1 MKSKNKSTSY
11 FNEKKLS
18 ILKEERKY
26 KGKKLSI
33 CVISLAFLYS
43 FSFLPK
49 KAFASDEINLEV
61 NQIHYNQD
69 FKEELNEILGIN
81 FLKNYSEDGTLLKK
95 ESKNLEEETK
105 DNIKNEE
112 VKSEKNDKK
121 EADNHETS
129 DALENQTEEK
139 NTTESDEENN
149 TKASDEEKNTESKSS
164 DENKTK
170 EEKSPKT
177 QKLTNKNYKNKN
189 VLKTK
194 AKVKKVQTKTS
205 KKDII
210 RTEIPKTVIAG
221 KNAKTGI
228 SSQIA
233 SIVTLFSTTA
243 GFAFLRKK
251 EK

>member
-26 KGKKLSI
+26 KIKKLSI
-33 CVISLAFLYS
+33 CVISLAIFYS

-49 KAFASDEINLEV
+49 EVFASDEIDLEDNKV
-61 NQIHYNQD
+61 YYNED
-69 FKEELNEILGIN
+69 LKEELNEILGIN
-81 FLKNYSEDGTLLKK
+81 FLENYSEDGTLLKK
-95 ESKNLEEETK
+95 ESKNLKEETK

-112 VKSEKNDKK
+112 VKSEKKDKE
-121 EADNHETS
+121 EAENHETS
-129 DALENQTEEK
+129 DALENETEEK
-139 NTTESDEENN
+139 NTRESD
-149 TKASDEEKNTESKSS
+149 KEKSTESKSS

-170 EEKSPKT
+170 EEKSPKI
-177 QKLTNKNYKNKN
+177 QKLAKKNYKSKN
-189 VLKTK
+189 VLK
-194 AKVKKVQTKTS
+194 AKVKKDQTKIS
-205 KKDII
+205 NKDII
-210 RTEIPKTVIAG
+210 KTEIPKTVIAG

>member
-49 KAFASDEINLEV
+49 EAFASDEINLEV

-129 DALENQTEEK
+129 DALENETEEK
-139 NTTESDEENN
+139 NTTETDEEE
-149 TKASDEEKNTESKSS
+149 STESKSS

-170 EEKSPKT
+170 EEKSLKT
-177 QKLTNKNYKNKN
+177 QKLTKKNYKSKN
-189 VLKTK
+189 ALK
-194 AKVKKVQTKTS
+194 AKVKKDKTKTS

-210 RTEIPKTVIAG
+210 KTEIPKTVIAG
-221 KNAKTGI
+221 ENAKTGI

>member
-1 MKSKNKSTSY
+1 MKSKNKNTSY

-33 CVISLAFLYS
+33 CVISLAIFYS

-49 KAFASDEINLEV
+49 EAYASDEIDLED
-61 NQIHYNQD
+61 NQVYYNED
-69 FKEELNEILGIN
+69 LKEELNEILGIN
-81 FLKNYSEDGTLLKK
+81 FLENYSEDGTLLKK

-129 DALENQTEEK
+129 DALENETEEK
-139 NTTESDEENN
+139 NTTETDEEE
-149 TKASDEEKNTESKSS
+149 STESKSS
-164 DENKTK
+164 DENKAK

>member
-18 ILKEERKY
+18 ILKEKRKY
-26 KGKKLSI
+26 KSKKLSV
-33 CVISLAFLYS
+33 CVISLAVFYS

-49 KAFASDEINLEV
+49 EAFACDEINLEV

-81 FLKNYSEDGTLLKK
+81 FLKNYSEDGTLMKK

-112 VKSEKNDKK
+112 VKSGKNDKE

-129 DALENQTEEK
+129 DALENETEEK
-139 NTTESDEENN
+139 NTTETDEEE
-149 TKASDEEKNTESKSS
+149 STESKSS

-189 VLKTK
+189 VLK
-194 AKVKKVQTKTS
+194 AKVKKDQTKTS

-210 RTEIPKTVIAG
+210 KTEIPKTVIAG

>member
-11 FNEKKLS
+11 FNEKKSS

-26 KGKKLSI
+26 KVKKLSI
-33 CVISLAFLYS
+33 CVISLAIFYS

-49 KAFASDEINLEV
+49 EAFASDEIDFED
-61 NQIHYNQD
+61 NQVYYNED
-69 FKEELNEILGIN
+69 LKEELDEILGIN

-112 VKSEKNDKK
+112 VKSEKNDKE

-129 DALENQTEEK
+129 DALENETEEK
-139 NTTESDEENN
+139 NTTESY
-149 TKASDEEKNTESKSS
+149 EEKSIESKSS

-177 QKLTNKNYKNKN
+177 QKFTKKNYKNKN
-189 VLKTK
+189 VLK
-194 AKVKKVQTKTS
+194 AKVKKDQTKTN

-243 GFAFLRKK
+243 GLAFLRKK

>member
-18 ILKEERKY
+18 ILKEKRKY
-26 KGKKLSI
+26 KSKKLSI

-49 KAFASDEINLEV
+49 EAFASDEINLEV

-81 FLKNYSEDGTLLKK
+81 FLKNYSEDGTLMKK

-105 DNIKNEE
+105 DNIKNGE
-112 VKSEKNDKK
+112 VKSGKNDKE

-129 DALENQTEEK
+129 DALENETEEK
-139 NTTESDEENN
+139 NTTE
-149 TKASDEEKNTESKSS
+149 TDEEKSIESKSS

-177 QKLTNKNYKNKN
+177 QKLTKKNYKSKN
-189 VLKTK
+189 ALK

>member
-11 FNEKKLS
+11 FNEKKSS

-26 KGKKLSI
+26 KVKKLSI
-33 CVISLAFLYS
+33 CVISLAIFYS

-49 KAFASDEINLEV
+49 EVFASDEIDLEY
-61 NQIHYNQD
+61 NQIYYNED
-69 FKEELNEILGIN
+69 LKEELNEILGIN

-95 ESKNLEEETK
+95 ESKNLEEASEDK
-105 DNIKNEE
+105 IENEE
-112 VKSEKNDKK
+112 VKSENNDKE
-121 EADNHETS
+121 EANNHETS
-129 DALENQTEEK
+129 DELENETEEK
-139 NTTESDEENN
+139 NTRESD
-149 TKASDEEKNTESKSS
+149 KKKSIESKSS

-177 QKLTNKNYKNKN
+177 QKFTKKNYKSKN
-189 VLKTK
+189 ALK
-194 AKVKKVQTKTS
+194 AKVKKDQTKIS
-205 KKDII
+205 NKDII
-210 RTEIPKTVIAG
+210 KTEIPKTVIAG
-221 KNAKTGI
+221 ENAKTGI

>member
-11 FNEKKLS
+11 FNEKKSS

-26 KGKKLSI
+26 KVKKLSI
-33 CVISLAFLYS
+33 CVISLAIFYS

-49 KAFASDEINLEV
+49 EVFASDEIDLEY
-61 NQIHYNQD
+61 NQIYYNED
-69 FKEELNEILGIN
+69 LKEELNEILGIN
-81 FLKNYSEDGTLLKK
+81 FLENYSEDGTLLKK
-95 ESKNLEEETK
+95 ESKNLEEASEDK
-105 DNIKNEE
+105 IENEE
-112 VKSEKNDKK
+112 VKSENNDKE
-121 EADNHETS
+121 EANNHETS
-129 DALENQTEEK
+129 DALENETEEK
-139 NTTESDEENN
+139 NTRESDEE
-149 TKASDEEKNTESKSS
+149 KSIESKSS

-177 QKLTNKNYKNKN
+177 QKLTKKNYKSKN
-189 VLKTK
+189 ALK
-194 AKVKKVQTKTS
+194 AKVKKDQTKTS

-210 RTEIPKTVIAG
+210 KTEIPKTVIAG

-233 SIVTLFSTTA
+233 SIITLFSTTA

>member
-11 FNEKKLS
+11 FNEKKSS

-26 KGKKLSI
+26 KVKKLSI
-33 CVISLAFLYS
+33 CVISLAIFYS

-49 KAFASDEINLEV
+49 EVFASDEIDLEY
-61 NQIHYNQD
+61 NQIYYNED
-69 FKEELNEILGIN
+69 LKEELNEILGIN

-95 ESKNLEEETK
+95 ESKNLEEASEDK
-105 DNIKNEE
+105 IENEE
-112 VKSEKNDKK
+112 VKSENNDKE
-121 EADNHETS
+121 EANNHETS
-129 DALENQTEEK
+129 DALENETEEK
-139 NTTESDEENN
+139 NTTESDEEKSN
-149 TKASDEEKNTESKSS
+149 ESKSS

-177 QKLTNKNYKNKN
+177 QKLTKKNYKSKN
-189 VLKTK
+189 ALK
-194 AKVKKVQTKTS
+194 AKVKKVQTKTN

-221 KNAKTGI
+221 ENAKTGI

>member
-1 MKSKNKSTSY
+1 MKSENKSTSY
-11 FNEKKLS
+11 FNEKKSS
-18 ILKEERKY
+18 ILKGKRKY
-26 KGKKLSI
+26 KVKKLSI
-33 CVISLAFLYS
+33 CVISLAIFYS

-49 KAFASDEINLEV
+49 EAFASDEINLEV

-105 DNIKNEE
+105 DNIKNGE
-112 VKSEKNDKK
+112 VKSGKNDKQ

-129 DALENQTEEK
+129 DALENETEEK
-139 NTTESDEENN
+139 NTTETDEEE
-149 TKASDEEKNTESKSS
+149 STESKSS

-177 QKLTNKNYKNKN
+177 QKLTKKNYKSKN
-189 VLKTK
+189 VLK
-194 AKVKKVQTKTS
+194 AQVKKDQAKTS

-210 RTEIPKTVIAG
+210 KTEIPKTVIAG

-233 SIVTLFSTTA
+233 GIITLFSTTA

>member
-11 FNEKKLS
+11 FNEKKSS

-26 KGKKLSI
+26 KVKKLSI
-33 CVISLAFLYS
+33 CVISLAIFYS

-49 KAFASDEINLEV
+49 EVFASDEIDLEDNKV
-61 NQIHYNQD
+61 YYNED
-69 FKEELNEILGIN
+69 LKEELNEILGIN
-81 FLKNYSEDGTLLKK
+81 FLENYSEDGTLLKK
-95 ESKNLEEETK
+95 ESKNLKEETK

-112 VKSEKNDKK
+112 VKSEKNDKEK
-121 EADNHETS
+121 ADNHETS
-129 DALENQTEEK
+129 DALENETEEK
-139 NTTESDEENN
+139 NTTESDEEKSN
-149 TKASDEEKNTESKSS
+149 ESKSS

-177 QKLTNKNYKNKN
+177 QKLTKKNYKSKN
-189 VLKTK
+189 ALK
-194 AKVKKVQTKTS
+194 AKVKKVQTKTN

>member
-18 ILKEERKY
+18 ILKEKRKY

-49 KAFASDEINLEV
+49 EAFASDEINLEV

-129 DALENQTEEK
+129 DALENETEEK
-139 NTTESDEENN
+139 NTTETDEEE
-149 TKASDEEKNTESKSS
+149 STESKSS
-164 DENKTK
+164 DENKAK

-210 RTEIPKTVIAG
+210 KTEIPKTVIAG
-221 KNAKTGI
+221 ENAKTGI

-243 GFAFLRKK
+243 GLAFLRKK

>member
-11 FNEKKLS
+11 FNEKKSS

-26 KGKKLSI
+26 KGKKLSV
-33 CVISLAFLYS
+33 CVISLAILYS

-49 KAFASDEINLEV
+49 EAFASDEINLED
-61 NQIHYNQD
+61 NQVYYNED
-69 FKEELNEILGIN
+69 FNEELNEILGIN

-112 VKSEKNDKK
+112 VKSEKNDKE

-129 DALENQTEEK
+129 DALENETEEK
-139 NTTESDEENN
+139 NTTESDEE
-149 TKASDEEKNTESKSS
+149 KSIESKSS
-164 DENKTK
+164 DGNKTK

>member
-26 KGKKLSI
+26 KIKKLSI
-33 CVISLAFLYS
+33 CVISLAIFYS

-49 KAFASDEINLEV
+49 EVFASDEIDLEDNKV
-61 NQIHYNQD
+61 YYNED
-69 FKEELNEILGIN
+69 LKEELNEILGIN
-81 FLKNYSEDGTLLKK
+81 FLENYSEDGTLLKK
-95 ESKNLEEETK
+95 ESKNLKEETK

-112 VKSEKNDKK
+112 VKSEKNDKE

-129 DALENQTEEK
+129 DALENETEEK
-139 NTTESDEENN
+139 NTTESDEE
-149 TKASDEEKNTESKSS
+149 KSIESKSS

-177 QKLTNKNYKNKN
+177 QKLTKKNYKSKN
-189 VLKTK
+189 ALK
-194 AKVKKVQTKTS
+194 AKVKKVQTKTN

-221 KNAKTGI
+221 KNAKTGV

>member
-11 FNEKKLS
+11 FNEKKSS

-26 KGKKLSI
+26 KGKKLSV
-33 CVISLAFLYS
+33 CVISLAIFYS

-49 KAFASDEINLEV
+49 EAFASDEINLEV
-61 NQIHYNQD
+61 NQVYYNED
-69 FKEELNEILGIN
+69 LKEELNEILGIN
-81 FLKNYSEDGTLLKK
+81 FLENYSEDGTLLKK

-105 DNIKNEE
+105 DKIKNEE
-112 VKSEKNDKK
+112 LKSEENDKE
-121 EADNHETS
+121 EAENHETS
-129 DALENQTEEK
+129 DALENETEEK
-139 NTTESDEENN
+139 NTRESDEE
-149 TKASDEEKNTESKSS
+149 KSTESKSS

-177 QKLTNKNYKNKN
+177 QKLAKKNYKSKN
-189 VLKTK
+189 ALK
-194 AKVKKVQTKTS
+194 AKVKKDQTKIS

-210 RTEIPKTVIAG
+210 KTEIPKTVIAG
-221 KNAKTGI
+221 ENAKTGI

>member
-18 ILKEERKY
+18 ILKEKRKY
-26 KGKKLSI
+26 KGKKLSV
-33 CVISLAFLYS
+33 CVISLAIFYS

-49 KAFASDEINLEV
+49 EAFASDEINLEV

-81 FLKNYSEDGTLLKK
+81 FLKNYSEDGTLMKK

-105 DNIKNEE
+105 DNIKNGE
-112 VKSEKNDKK
+112 VKSGKNDKE

-129 DALENQTEEK
+129 DALENETEEK
-139 NTTESDEENN
+139 NTTETDEEE
-149 TKASDEEKNTESKSS
+149 STESKSS

>member
-18 ILKEERKY
+18 ILKEKRKY

-33 CVISLAFLYS
+33 CVISLAIFYS

-49 KAFASDEINLEV
+49 EAFASDEINLED
-61 NQIHYNQD
+61 NQVYYNED
-69 FKEELNEILGIN
+69 FNEELNEILGIN
-81 FLKNYSEDGTLLKK
+81 FLENYSEDGTLLKK

-105 DNIKNEE
+105 DNIKNGE
-112 VKSEKNDKK
+112 VKSEKNDKE

-129 DALENQTEEK
+129 DALENETEEK
-139 NTTESDEENN
+139 NTTESDEE
-149 TKASDEEKNTESKSS
+149 KSIESKSS

-177 QKLTNKNYKNKN
+177 QKLTKKNYKNKN

-194 AKVKKVQTKTS
+194 AKVKKVHTTTS
-205 KKDII
+205 KKDTIK
-210 RTEIPKTVIAG
+210 TEIPKTVIAG

-243 GFAFLRKK
+243 GLAFLRKK

>member
-1 MKSKNKSTSY
+1 MKSENKSTSY
-11 FNEKKLS
+11 FNEKNLS
-18 ILKEERKY
+18 ILKEKRKY

-33 CVISLAFLYS
+33 CVISLAIFYS

-49 KAFASDEINLEV
+49 EAFASDEINLEV

-81 FLKNYSEDGTLLKK
+81 FLKNYSEDGTLMKK

-105 DNIKNEE
+105 DNIKNGE
-112 VKSEKNDKK
+112 VKSGKNDKE

-129 DALENQTEEK
+129 DALENETEEK
-139 NTTESDEENN
+139 NTTETDEEE
-149 TKASDEEKNTESKSS
+149 STESKSS

-243 GFAFLRKK
+243 GLAFLRKK

>member
-18 ILKEERKY
+18 ILKEKRKY
-26 KGKKLSI
+26 KSKKLSV
-33 CVISLAFLYS
+33 CVISLAVFYS

-49 KAFASDEINLEV
+49 EAFASDEINLEV

-81 FLKNYSEDGTLLKK
+81 FLKNYSEDGTLMKK

-112 VKSEKNDKK
+112 VKSGKNDKE

-129 DALENQTEEK
+129 DALENETEEK
-139 NTTESDEENN
+139 NTTETDEEE
-149 TKASDEEKNTESKSS
+149 STESKSS

-243 GFAFLRKK
+243 GLAFLRKK

>member
-26 KGKKLSI
+26 KIKKPSI
-33 CVISLAFLYS
+33 CVISLAIFYS

-49 KAFASDEINLEV
+49 EVFASDEIDLEDNKV
-61 NQIHYNQD
+61 YYNED
-69 FKEELNEILGIN
+69 LKEELNEILGIN
-81 FLKNYSEDGTLLKK
+81 FLENYSEDGTLLKK
-95 ESKNLEEETK
+95 ESKNLKEETK

-112 VKSEKNDKK
+112 VKSEKNDKEK
-121 EADNHETS
+121 ADNHETS
-129 DALENQTEEK
+129 DALENETEEK
-139 NTTESDEENN
+139 NTTESDEEKSN
-149 TKASDEEKNTESKSS
+149 ESKSS

-177 QKLTNKNYKNKN
+177 QKLTKKNYKSKN
-189 VLKTK
+189 ALK
-194 AKVKKVQTKTS
+194 AKVKKVQTKTN

>member
-1 MKSKNKSTSY
+1 MKSENKSTSY

-18 ILKEERKY
+18 ILKEKRKY
-26 KGKKLSI
+26 KVKKLSI
-33 CVISLAFLYS
+33 CVISLAVFYS

-49 KAFASDEINLEV
+49 EAFASDDIKLEV
-61 NQIHYNQD
+61 NQIHYDQD

-81 FLKNYSEDGTLLKK
+81 FLKNYSEDGTLMKK

-105 DNIKNEE
+105 DNIKNGE
-112 VKSEKNDKK
+112 VKSGKNDKE

-129 DALENQTEEK
+129 DALENETEEK
-139 NTTESDEENN
+139 NTTETDEEE
-149 TKASDEEKNTESKSS
+149 SSESKSS

>member
-11 FNEKKLS
+11 FNEKKSS

-26 KGKKLSI
+26 KVKKLSI
-33 CVISLAFLYS
+33 CVISLAIFYS

-49 KAFASDEINLEV
+49 EVFASDEIDLEY
-61 NQIHYNQD
+61 NQIYYNED
-69 FKEELNEILGIN
+69 LKEELNEILGIN

-95 ESKNLEEETK
+95 ESKNLEEASEDK
-105 DNIKNEE
+105 IENEE
-112 VKSEKNDKK
+112 VKSENNDKE
-121 EADNHETS
+121 EANNHETS
-129 DALENQTEEK
+129 DALENETEEK
-139 NTTESDEENN
+139 NTTESDEE
-149 TKASDEEKNTESKSS
+149 KSIESKSS

-170 EEKSPKT
+170 EEKSSKT
-177 QKLTNKNYKNKN
+177 QKLTKKNYKNNNEIKA
-189 VLKTK
+189 K
-194 AKVKKVQTKTS
+194 AKVKNDYIKIRKE
-205 KKDII
+205 DII
-210 RTEIPKTVIAG
+210 KTEIPKTVIAG
-221 KNAKTGI
+221 ENAKTGI

>member
-18 ILKEERKY
+18 ILKEKRKY
-26 KGKKLSI
+26 KSKKLSI

-49 KAFASDEINLEV
+49 EAFASDEINLEV

-81 FLKNYSEDGTLLKK
+81 FFKNYSEDGTLMKK

-105 DNIKNEE
+105 DNIKNGE
-112 VKSEKNDKK
+112 VKSGKNDKE

-129 DALENQTEEK
+129 DALENETEEK
-139 NTTESDEENN
+139 NTTE
-149 TKASDEEKNTESKSS
+149 TDEEKSIESKSS

-177 QKLTNKNYKNKN
+177 QKLTKKNYKSKN
-189 VLKTK
+189 ALK

>member
-1 MKSKNKSTSY
+1 MKSKNKITSY

-49 KAFASDEINLEV
+49 EAFASDEINLEV

-129 DALENQTEEK
+129 DALENETEEK
-139 NTTESDEENN
+139 NTTESDEEE
-149 TKASDEEKNTESKSS
+149 STESKSS

-205 KKDII
+205 KIDII

>member
-11 FNEKKLS
+11 FNEKKSS
-18 ILKEERKY
+18 ILKKERKY

-33 CVISLAFLYS
+33 CVISLAVFYS

-49 KAFASDEINLEV
+49 EAFASDEIDLED
-61 NQIHYNQD
+61 NQVYYNED
-69 FKEELNEILGIN
+69 FKEELDEILGIN

-95 ESKNLEEETK
+95 ESKNLEEASEDK
-105 DNIKNEE
+105 IENEE
-112 VKSEKNDKK
+112 VKSENNDKE
-121 EADNHETS
+121 EAYNHETS
-129 DALENQTEEK
+129 DALENETEEK
-139 NTTESDEENN
+139 NTTESDEE
-149 TKASDEEKNTESKSS
+149 KSIESKSS

-177 QKLTNKNYKNKN
+177 QKLTKKNYKSKN
-189 VLKTK
+189 ALK
-194 AKVKKVQTKTS
+194 AKVKKVQTKTN

>member
-11 FNEKKLS
+11 FNGKKSS

-33 CVISLAFLYS
+33 CVISLAIFYS

-49 KAFASDEINLEV
+49 EAFASDEIDLED
-61 NQIHYNQD
+61 NQVYYNED
-69 FKEELNEILGIN
+69 LKEELDEILGIN

-95 ESKNLEEETK
+95 ESKNLDEETK

-112 VKSEKNDKK
+112 VKSENNDKE

-129 DALENQTEEK
+129 DELENETEEK
-139 NTTESDEENN
+139 NTRESD
-149 TKASDEEKNTESKSS
+149 KEKSTESKSS

-170 EEKSPKT
+170 DEKSPKT
-177 QKLTNKNYKNKN
+177 QKVTKKNYKSKN
-189 VLKTK
+189 ALK
-194 AKVKKVQTKTS
+194 AKVKKDQAKTS

-210 RTEIPKTVIAG
+210 KTEIPKTVIAG
-221 KNAKTGI
+221 ENAKTGI
-228 SSQIA
+228 YSQIA
-233 SIVTLFSTTA
+233 SIVTLLSTTA
-243 GFAFLRKK
+243 GLAFLRKK

>member
-11 FNEKKLS
+11 FNEKKSS

-26 KGKKLSI
+26 KVKKLSI
-33 CVISLAFLYS
+33 CVISLAIFYS

-49 KAFASDEINLEV
+49 EVFASDEIDLEY
-61 NQIHYNQD
+61 NQIYYNED
-69 FKEELNEILGIN
+69 LKEELNEILGIN

-95 ESKNLEEETK
+95 ESKNLEEASEDK
-105 DNIKNEE
+105 IENEE
-112 VKSEKNDKK
+112 VKSENNDKE
-121 EADNHETS
+121 EANNHETS
-129 DALENQTEEK
+129 DALENETEEK
-139 NTTESDEENN
+139 NTTESDEE
-149 TKASDEEKNTESKSS
+149 KSIESKSS

-170 EEKSPKT
+170 EEKSSKT
-177 QKLTNKNYKNKN
+177 QKLTKKNYKSKN
-189 VLKTK
+189 ALK
-194 AKVKKVQTKTS
+194 AKVKKVQTKTN

>member
-11 FNEKKLS
+11 FNEKKSS

-26 KGKKLSI
+26 KVKKLSI
-33 CVISLAFLYS
+33 CVISLAIFYS

-49 KAFASDEINLEV
+49 EVFASDEIDLEY
-61 NQIHYNQD
+61 NQIYYNED
-69 FKEELNEILGIN
+69 LKEELNEILGIN
-81 FLKNYSEDGTLLKK
+81 FLKNHSEDGTLLKK
-95 ESKNLEEETK
+95 ESKNLEEASEDK
-105 DNIKNEE
+105 IENEE
-112 VKSEKNDKK
+112 VKSENNDKE
-121 EADNHETS
+121 EANNHETS
-129 DALENQTEEK
+129 DALENETEEK
-139 NTTESDEENN
+139 NTTESDEEKSN
-149 TKASDEEKNTESKSS
+149 ESKSS

-177 QKLTNKNYKNKN
+177 QKLTKKNYKSKN
-189 VLKTK
+189 ALK
-194 AKVKKVQTKTS
+194 AKVKKVQTKTN

>member
-26 KGKKLSI
+26 KSKKLSI
-33 CVISLAFLYS
+33 CVISLAVFYS

-49 KAFASDEINLEV
+49 EAFASDEIDLED
-61 NQIHYNQD
+61 NQVYYNED
-69 FKEELNEILGIN
+69 LKEELDEILGIN
-81 FLKNYSEDGTLLKK
+81 FLKNYSKDGTLMKK

-105 DNIKNEE
+105 DNIKNGK
-112 VKSEKNDKK
+112 VKSEKNDKQ

-129 DALENQTEEK
+129 DALENETEEK
-139 NTTESDEENN
+139 NTTESY
-149 TKASDEEKNTESKSS
+149 EEKSIESKSS

-177 QKLTNKNYKNKN
+177 QKFTKKNYKNKN
-189 VLKTK
+189 VLK
-194 AKVKKVQTKTS
+194 AKVKKDQTKTN

>member
-11 FNEKKLS
+11 FNEKKSS
-18 ILKEERKY
+18 ILKEKRKY

-33 CVISLAFLYS
+33 CVISLAIFYS

-49 KAFASDEINLEV
+49 EAFASDEINLED
-61 NQIHYNQD
+61 NQVYYNED
-69 FKEELNEILGIN
+69 LKEELDEILGIN

-112 VKSEKNDKK
+112 VKSEKNDKE
-121 EADNHETS
+121 EAYNHETS
-129 DALENQTEEK
+129 DALENETEEK
-139 NTTESDEENN
+139 NTTG
-149 TKASDEEKNTESKSS
+149 TDEEKSIESKSS

-177 QKLTNKNYKNKN
+177 QKLTNKNYKSNNAIKA
-189 VLKTK
+189 K
-194 AKVKKVQTKTS
+194 AKVKNDYIKIS
-205 KKDII
+205 KEDII
-210 RTEIPKTVIAG
+210 KTEIPKTVIAG
-221 KNAKTGI
+221 ENAKTGI

-243 GFAFLRKK
+243 GLAFLRKK

>member
-11 FNEKKLS
+11 FNEKKSS
-18 ILKEERKY
+18 ILKGKRKY
-26 KGKKLSI
+26 KVKKLSI
-33 CVISLAFLYS
+33 CVISLAVFYS
-43 FSFLPK
+43 FLFLPK
-49 KAFASDEINLEV
+49 EAFASDEINLEV

-81 FLKNYSEDGTLLKK
+81 FLKNYSEDGTLMKK

-105 DNIKNEE
+105 DNIKNGE
-112 VKSEKNDKK
+112 VKSGKNDKE

-129 DALENQTEEK
+129 DALENETEEK
-139 NTTESDEENN
+139 NTTESDEE
-149 TKASDEEKNTESKSS
+149 KSIESKSS

-170 EEKSPKT
+170 EEKSLKT
-177 QKLTNKNYKNKN
+177 QKLTKKNYKSKN
-189 VLKTK
+189 ALK

-233 SIVTLFSTTA
+233 GIITLFSTTA

>member
-18 ILKEERKY
+18 ILKEKRKY
-26 KGKKLSI
+26 KGKKLSV
-33 CVISLAFLYS
+33 CVISLAIFYS

-49 KAFASDEINLEV
+49 EAFASDEINLED
-61 NQIHYNQD
+61 NQVYYNED
-69 FKEELNEILGIN
+69 FNEELNEILGIN

-112 VKSEKNDKK
+112 VKSEKNDKE

-129 DALENQTEEK
+129 DALENETEEK
-139 NTTESDEENN
+139 NTTESDEE
-149 TKASDEEKNTESKSS
+149 KSIESKSS

-177 QKLTNKNYKNKN
+177 QKLTKKNYKSKN
-189 VLKTK
+189 ALK
-194 AKVKKVQTKTS
+194 AKVKKDQTKTS

-210 RTEIPKTVIAG
+210 KTEIPKTVIAG

-233 SIVTLFSTTA
+233 SIITLFSTTA

>member
-1 MKSKNKSTSY
+1 MKSKNKSSSY

-18 ILKEERKY
+18 ILKEKRKY
-26 KGKKLSI
+26 KVKKLSV
-33 CVISLAFLYS
+33 CVISLAIFYS

-49 KAFASDEINLEV
+49 EAFASDEINLEV

-81 FLKNYSEDGTLLKK
+81 FLKNYSEDGTLMKK

-112 VKSEKNDKK
+112 VKSGKNDKE

-129 DALENQTEEK
+129 DALENETEEK
-139 NTTESDEENN
+139 NTTETDEEE
-149 TKASDEEKNTESKSS
+149 STESKSS

-189 VLKTK
+189 VLK
-194 AKVKKVQTKTS
+194 AKVKKDQTKTS

-210 RTEIPKTVIAG
+210 KTEIPKTVIAG

>member
-18 ILKEERKY
+18 ILKEKRKY
-26 KGKKLSI
+26 KSKKLSV
-33 CVISLAFLYS
+33 CVISLAVFYS

-49 KAFASDEINLEV
+49 EAFASDEINLEV

-81 FLKNYSEDGTLLKK
+81 FLKNYSEDGTLMKK

-112 VKSEKNDKK
+112 VKSGKNDKE

-129 DALENQTEEK
+129 DALENETEEK
-139 NTTESDEENN
+139 NTTETDEEE
-149 TKASDEEKNTESKSS
+149 STESKSS

-189 VLKTK
+189 VLK
-194 AKVKKVQTKTS
+194 AKVKKDQTKTS

-210 RTEIPKTVIAG
+210 KTEIPKTVIAG

>member
-49 KAFASDEINLEV
+49 EAFASDEINLEV

-105 DNIKNEE
+105 DNIKNE
-112 VKSEKNDKK
+112 
-121 EADNHETS
+121 
-129 DALENQTEEK
+129 
-139 NTTESDEENN
+139 
-149 TKASDEEKNTESKSS
+149 
-164 DENKTK
+164 
-170 EEKSPKT
+170 
-177 QKLTNKNYKNKN
+177 
-189 VLKTK
+189 
-194 AKVKKVQTKTS
+194 
-205 KKDII
+205 
-210 RTEIPKTVIAG
+210 
-221 KNAKTGI
+221 
-228 SSQIA
+228 
-233 SIVTLFSTTA
+233 
-243 GFAFLRKK
+243 
-251 EK
+251 

>member
-11 FNEKKLS
+11 FNEKKSS

-26 KGKKLSI
+26 KVKKLSI
-33 CVISLAFLYS
+33 CVISLAIFYS

-49 KAFASDEINLEV
+49 EVFASDEIDLEY
-61 NQIHYNQD
+61 NQIYYNED
-69 FKEELNEILGIN
+69 LKEELDEILGIN

-112 VKSEKNDKK
+112 VKSEKNDK
-121 EADNHETS
+121 EDADNHETS
-129 DALENQTEEK
+129 DALENETEEK
-139 NTTESDEENN
+139 NTTETDEEE
-149 TKASDEEKNTESKSS
+149 STESKSS

-177 QKLTNKNYKNKN
+177 QKLTNKNYKSNNAIKA
-189 VLKTK
+189 K
-194 AKVKKVQTKTS
+194 AKVKNDYIKIS
-205 KKDII
+205 KEDII
-210 RTEIPKTVIAG
+210 KTEIPKTVIAG
-221 KNAKTGI
+221 ENAKTGI

-243 GFAFLRKK
+243 GLAFLRKK